1 MKSRSRNKTT
11 RYNNKSINHNSG
23 NNSSHIQNRNHN
35 SNNGIGSDSN
45 SNSSNSNSNS
55 NSINDSICNNHCNSS
70 HADSVNY
77 ANKKYRDG
85 VFRLLFSDKEKLL
98 ELYNALENA
107 DYDSNVKIEIQTL
120 EDAIFGKVKNDLAF
134 TIDDNRFVVLIEHQS
149 SENPNMPLRMLSYI
163 ARVYEKIVTNH
174 NLYGT
179 KLIRIPFPEFYVLYN
194 GKGQFPEERELRLS
208 DAYLEGAG
216 KSSLELKIRVLNVNF
231 EKHASIL
238 SRCKTLSEYSRFVH
252 TVRKFKTE
260 EGLELEAAIKK
271 VMNICIEQGVLK
283 EFLSKHGSE
292 VRNMIFHELSDE
304 EYGRIREE
312 DGYEKGYEAGI
323 EKGIEKGLERGIEK
337 GRAESYEKIL
347 KSQEQ
352 IKKSEEQIKQLK
364 EELAKYVKL

>member
-1 MKSRSRNKTT
+1 MKSRSRSKTT
-11 RYNNKSINHNSG
+11 RYNNKSSNHDVG
-23 NNSSHIQNRNHN
+23 NNSSPIQNHYRN
-35 SNNGIGSDSN
+35 S
-45 SNSSNSNSNS
+45 S
-55 NSINDSICNNHCNSS
+55 NSINDPICNNHCNSS
-70 HADSVNY
+70 HAGSVNY
-77 ANKKYRDG
+77 ANKSYRDG
-85 VFRLLFSDKEKLL
+85 VFRLLFSDKEKLI
-98 ELYNALENA
+98 ELYNALENT
-107 DYDSNVKIEIQTL
+107 DYNSDVKIQIQTL

-134 TIDDNRFVVLIEHQS
+134 TINDNKFVVLIEHQS

-312 DGYEKGYEAGI
+312 DGYEKGYEVGI
-323 EKGIEKGLERGIEK
+323 ER
-337 GRAESYEKIL
+337 GRAESE
-347 KSQEQ
+347 EQ
-352 IKKSEEQIKQLK
+352 IKKSEERIKVSEEQIKQLK
-364 EELAKYVKL
+364 EELAKYKR